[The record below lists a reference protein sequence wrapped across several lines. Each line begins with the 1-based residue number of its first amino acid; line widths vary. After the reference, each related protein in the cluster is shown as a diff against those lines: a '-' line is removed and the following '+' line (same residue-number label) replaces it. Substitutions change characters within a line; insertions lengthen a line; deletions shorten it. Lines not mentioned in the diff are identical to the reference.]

1 MTKGPGRF
9 EFYLIQID
17 KLLLEATR
25 TDNPALYLYQNE
37 CRTKVFM
44 LEGLAKLYAGMH
56 NEKKFLKIK
65 EDLKSIEDL
74 LGAIDHY
81 DAYAKEFL
89 IDAEMPSTIRIYMEE
104 KREEKIALL
113 NALLIKRRWINHIN
127 SRTKKIRK
135 RLGKLDWQTPEKE
148 ITLIKAFYNKAI
160 NNIKE
165 FYNENKESFT
175 DIEIHIHELRRK
187 LRWLSIYPQALQGA
201 IQYIEKGI
209 KDDTN
214 VKYLKPEIINSPYN
228 VLPLAG
234 NNKIVLQLEKNYF
247 LALSYTIAALGKL
260 KDTGLK
266 LLATAEAVKAT
277 QFVSDEI
284 AMQRACELN
293 KMSTDGLKE
302 LLLKA
307 KELCSPF
314 FEEKNLQKMM
324 AEV

>member
-9 EFYLIQID
+9 EFYLIQLD
-17 KLLLEATR
+17 KLLLEASR
-25 TDNPALYLYQNE
+25 TDNPALFLYQND

-65 EDLKSIEDL
+65 ADLKSIEDT
-74 LGAIDHY
+74 LGSIDYY
-81 DAYAKEFL
+81 DSFAKEFL
-89 IDAEMPSTIRIYMEE
+89 LDAEMPTTIRIFMEE
-104 KREEKIALL
+104 KRAEKFGLLHALL
-113 NALLIKRRWINHIN
+113 LKRKWINHSP
-127 SRTKKIRK
+127 SRTTKIRK
-135 RLGKLDWQTPEKE
+135 RLSKLDWQSPEKE
-148 ITLIKAFYNKAI
+148 IVQIKNFYNNSISAI
-160 NNIKE
+160 DNFYKE
-165 FYNENKESFT
+165 TGENFT
-175 DIEIHIHELRRK
+175 DVELQVHELRRK

-201 IQYIEKGI
+201 IQYIEKGV
-209 KDDTN
+209 KDDSN
-214 VKYLKPEIINSPYN
+214 VKYLTPEIINSAYN
-228 VLPLAG
+228 VFPLAG

-293 KMSTDGLKE
+293 KMNTDGLKE
-302 LLLKA
+302 ILLKA
-307 KELCSPF
+307 KELCVPF
-314 FEEKNLQKMM
+314 FEEKNLQKML
-324 AEV
+324 